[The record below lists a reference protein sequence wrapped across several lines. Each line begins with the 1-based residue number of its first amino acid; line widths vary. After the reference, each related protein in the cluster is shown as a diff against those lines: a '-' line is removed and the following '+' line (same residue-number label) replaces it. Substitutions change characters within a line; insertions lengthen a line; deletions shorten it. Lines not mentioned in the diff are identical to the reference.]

1 MREIKFLAGLGT
13 ILFFA
18 GIYCCKAAFYKKT
31 FKEETEMT
39 NNAPVK
45 RYEKPLLLFFG
56 GLCIILG
63 ILLVVQSFR
72 RL

>member
-13 ILFFA
+13 ILIFA
-18 GIYCCKAAFYKKT
+18 GIYCCKAAFYRKT
-31 FKEETEMT
+31 FKEETERI
-39 NNAPVK
+39 NDAPVK
-45 RYEKPLLLFFG
+45 NYEKPLLLFVG

-63 ILLVVQSFR
+63 ILVILQSFR